1 MYLMAYEE
9 KIAELELDKVILGK
23 KIELL
28 EKIVEEQNCLIYNL
42 KQTYYKIPDDE
53 EGEASD
59 FYD

>member
-1 MYLMAYEE
+1 MMYEE
-9 KIAELELDKVILGK
+9 KIAELELDKAFLTK
-23 KIELL
+23 KIEIL
-28 EKIVEEQNCLIYNL
+28 EKLVEEQSMLIYNL